1 MMSYHVNVFPCG
13 TCCKMVVFANGA
25 ISDPSRFMVFCETMA
40 WGGVG
45 WGGDV
50 NIL

>member
-1 MMSYHVNVFPCG
+1 MLVFG
-13 TCCKMVVFANGA
+13 RVLQYIVVCIFANGA